1 MGVGGI
7 VYLTSPVA
15 TSLTLSLQLLG
26 DYTDYGQRAKH
37 SIWEEVPQSVSGCK
51 RIYLYEADFTPENQ
65 YPLCW
70 YF

>member
-1 MGVGGI
+1 VGVGGI

-37 SIWEEVPQSVSGCK
+37 SIWEDEKKEEGRSTTECLWLQ
-51 RIYLYEADFTPENQ
+51 ADL
-65 YPLCW
+65 PL
-70 YF
+70 